1 MSESASPFNASAV
14 EDLMAVVAQLRSPQG
29 GCPWDREQTA
39 QTLIPY
45 ILEEAYETVDALR
58 RGDPEE
64 MADELGDLLFQV
76 ILQAQVGAEQ
86 GLFDLN
92 TIATR
97 IRDKLIRRHPHVF
110 GDQSVASAAEVH
122 ENWER
127 IKAEE
132 AEAKALAKGTA
143 AESRLLHKLKE
154 YARVLPPLTAAQK
167 ISAKAAAVGFEF
179 DDIQQVWGKL
189 HEEIQELQEA
199 VTTDD
204 RAHQESELGDILFAL
219 VQIGRWYQ
227 LNPETALQGTN
238 DRFLQRFALVEKFAD
253 KPLDQLTLAELDQL
267 WKNAKVYLKNAE
279 VGSKT

>member
-1 MSESASPFNASAV
+1 MRSFNASAV
-14 EDLMAVVAQLRSPQG
+14 EELMAVVAQLRSPQG

-39 QTLIPY
+39 ESLMPY
-45 ILEEAYETVDALR
+45 ILEEAYETVDAIR
-58 RGDPEE
+58 RGQAEE

-76 ILQAQVGAEQ
+76 ILQAQLAQEQ

-92 TIATR
+92 TIASK

-110 GDQSVASAAEVH
+110 GDEKVESTEEVRQ
-122 ENWER
+122 NWER
-127 IKAEE
+127 IKA
-132 AEAKALAKGTA
+132 AEKGVSS
-143 AESRLLHKLKE
+143 ESLLLTKLQE

-167 ISAKAAAVGFEF
+167 ISVKAAEVGFEF
-179 DDIQQVWGKL
+179 EDTQQVWNKL

-199 VTTDD
+199 VTGDD

-238 DRFLQRFALVEKFAD
+238 DRFIQRFALVEKFAG
-253 KPLDQLTLAELDQL
+253 KPLDQLTLAELEQL
-267 WKNAKVYLKNAE
+267 WATAKQTLKQNQ
-279 VGSKT
+279 